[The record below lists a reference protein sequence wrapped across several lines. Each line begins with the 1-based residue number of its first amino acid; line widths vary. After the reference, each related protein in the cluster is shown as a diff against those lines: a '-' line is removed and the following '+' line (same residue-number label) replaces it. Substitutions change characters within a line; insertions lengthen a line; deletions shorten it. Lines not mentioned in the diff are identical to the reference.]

1 MFNALPA
8 DVSLIFCTRTILSFE
23 FSTYVKKG
31 NNGGARPG
39 AGKPSRCPLP
49 VRRTGQKS
57 FGILQVI
64 RVAESKPFTHELELL
79 VALPHQLVARWWVVF
94 ATQVSTNAS
103 NQSHRFRKR

>member
-39 AGKPSRCPLP
+39 AGKPSP
-49 VRRTGQKS
+49 
-57 FGILQVI
+57 
-64 RVAESKPFTHELELL
+64 
-79 VALPHQLVARWWVVF
+79 ARYP
-94 ATQVSTNAS
+94 
-103 NQSHRFRKR
+103 